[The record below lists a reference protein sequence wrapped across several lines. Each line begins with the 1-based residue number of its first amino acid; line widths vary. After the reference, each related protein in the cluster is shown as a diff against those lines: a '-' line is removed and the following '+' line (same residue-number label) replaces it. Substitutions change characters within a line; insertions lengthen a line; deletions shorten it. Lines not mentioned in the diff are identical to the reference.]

1 MQRRLHL
8 TVSRRADGVS
18 EGSTRRELGAVRTV
32 GGRPLSDVAARS
44 LQRAPWAAP

>member
-18 EGSTRRELGAVRTV
+18 EGSARRELGTVRTV

-44 LQRAPWAAP
+44 LQRAPWTAP